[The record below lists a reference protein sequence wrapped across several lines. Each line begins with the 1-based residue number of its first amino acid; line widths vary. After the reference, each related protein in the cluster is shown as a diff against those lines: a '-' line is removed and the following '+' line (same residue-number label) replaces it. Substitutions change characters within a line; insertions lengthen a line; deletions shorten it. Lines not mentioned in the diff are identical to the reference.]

1 MDESEFRL
9 HAQLEDTHWWFCARR
24 EIIIDLFQRYLPGGK
39 ERHLVEIGCGTG
51 GNLKALADY
60 YNVSGVDMSAEAIRF
75 ASGRVS
81 VPVVCGDFRSVLAGS
96 WQNVDGILLA
106 DVLEHI
112 EDDRNFLTD
121 IVANLRPGAIVVI
134 TVPAFQFLWSRH
146 DLVLGHVR
154 RYRLDGL
161 RALWSPLP
169 VREHFASYFNSILF
183 PIIALVRLI
192 MGDGKE
198 GKDDGSSLKPVNPI
212 LNGLLY
218 SLFRFEKTLLRR
230 VRLPFGVS
238 LVAVLEKK

>member
-60 YNVSGVDMSAEAIRF
+60 YNVSGIDMSAEAIRF

-81 VPVVCGDFRSVLAGS
+81 VPVVCGDFRTVLAGS
-96 WQNVDGILLA
+96 WQNVDGVLLA

-112 EDDRNFLTD
+112 EDDKNFLAD
-121 IVANLRPGAIVVI
+121 ILENLRPGAIVVI

-161 RALWSPLP
+161 RGLWSTLP
-169 VREHFASYFNSILF
+169 VREHFASYFNFFLF
-183 PIIALVRLI
+183 PVVALVRLI
-192 MGDGKE
+192 MGE
-198 GKDDGSSLKPVNPI
+198 GREDKDAASSLKSVNPL
-212 LNGLLY
+212 LNSMLYRIFRSEASLL
-218 SLFRFEKTLLRR
+218 SR
-230 VRLPFGVS
+230 VKLPFGVS
-238 LVAVLEKK
+238 LAVVLEKR